1 MSNETAVHGDDEIAR
16 QRLYRTRVVSDMDG
30 TQQGGLAF
38 VISVLSGMIVAAT
51 LAPGALT
58 SFWVWFALLML
69 AVVIALGVQQLFS
82 TATEEEA

>member
-1 MSNETAVHGDDEIAR
+1 MTE
-16 QRLYRTRVVSDMDG
+16 RTPIKRHTVSDLDG

-38 VISVLSGMIVAAT
+38 VIAVLAGMIAAAT

-69 AVVIALGVQQLFS
+69 SIAIGTGTQRLFARE
-82 TATEEEA
+82 TLEDAE

>member
-1 MSNETAVHGDDEIAR
+1 MTGLSSPAAEQPRIKRHT
-16 QRLYRTRVVSDMDG
+16 VSDLDG

-38 VISVLSGMIVAAT
+38 VIAVIGGMIAAAS

-69 AVVIALGVQQLFS
+69 AVAVSAGVQQLFNADPKEDE
-82 TATEEEA
+82 T

>member
-1 MSNETAVHGDDEIAR
+1 MTDLSSPAAEQPGIKRHT
-16 QRLYRTRVVSDMDG
+16 VSDRDG

-38 VISVLSGMIVAAT
+38 VIAVIGGMIAAAS

-69 AVVIALGVQQLFS
+69 AVAVSAGVQQLFNADPKEDE
-82 TATEEEA
+82 T

>member
-1 MSNETAVHGDDEIAR
+1 MNGLTSPTVEKPKIKRHT
-16 QRLYRTRVVSDMDG
+16 VSDLDG

-38 VISVLSGMIVAAT
+38 VIAAIVGMIAAAT

-69 AVVIALGVQQLFS
+69 AVAVALGVQRLF
-82 TATEEEA
+82 AVGTEEDDT